1 MFATALLPVVVRSMV
16 SAGEIERA
24 AAQVDAAPPPLSE
37 RERLSI
43 ETARAVVEEADGKLA
58 EAADRFAWLADEWR
72 AYGFV
77 LEEALTRL
85 GAARCGAALGE
96 TVRAAGDARAAR
108 QLFLQLEVTSL
119 ADEAAAIVRA

>member
-1 MFATALLPVVVRSMV
+1 ML
-16 SAGEIERA
+16 
-24 AAQVDAAPPPLSE
+24 
-37 RERLSI
+37 
-43 ETARAVVEEADGKLA
+43 EEADGKHA
-58 EAADRFAWLADEWR
+58 EAADRFTSLADDWR

-108 QLFLQLEVTSL
+108 QLFLQLDVTSS
-119 ADEAAAIVRA
+119 ADEAAAIARA